1 MNVRPDG
8 VLQLLGL
15 AQKAKAVGSG
25 EFMTE
30 TTVKEGKSFL
40 VIVAKDASDNTK
52 KQFRNMCEYRDV
64 PYREYADKEALGHAI
79 GKEFRASCSVTNESL
94 AKEIAKKIDGG
105 SN

>member
-1 MNVRPDG
+1 MKPDG

-15 AQKAKAVGSG
+15 AQRAGGVKSG

-30 TTVKEGKSFL
+30 TTVKEGKSYL
-40 VIVAKDASDNTK
+40 VIVATDASDNTK
-52 KQFRNMCEYRDV
+52 KQFRDMCAFRDV
-64 PYREYADKEALGHAI
+64 PYREYADKELLGHSI

-94 AKEIAKKIDGG
+94 ADEIVKRIDSVGG